1 MSSSKNASCERKYR
15 SARFVRGHV
24 TSEEKW
30 RKAQSA
36 NMGSVPV
43 MLCHLYLYTVVCFH
57 KPRVK

>member
-1 MSSSKNASCERKYR
+1 MSGAKNVTCGRKCR
-15 SARFVRGHV
+15 NARVVRGHV
-24 TSEEKW
+24 TFEEKW